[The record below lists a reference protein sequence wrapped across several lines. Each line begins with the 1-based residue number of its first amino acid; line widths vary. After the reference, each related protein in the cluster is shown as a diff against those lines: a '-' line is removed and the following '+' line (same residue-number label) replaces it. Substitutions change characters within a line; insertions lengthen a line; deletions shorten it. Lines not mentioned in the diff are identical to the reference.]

1 MPSRT
6 AALLALVACMLF
18 APGVAAEASG
28 ADFTPGPG
36 TYTVDT
42 TALTLTGPA
51 TSLTGTDQGGVAV
64 FSFDNV
70 DIPGTATIN
79 VHGSR
84 PFKLLA
90 SGSLTLAGVINGSGT
105 SATDSTAGP
114 NAGGPGGGAGGAD
127 GTQPGAGPGGG
138 GVSSTHFNGA
148 GGGGFGGTGA
158 RGGLST
164 SSPGGTAGVGGGSY
178 GDLNSPSLQGGSGG
192 GGDTFSGG
200 TGGTGGGGGGGGIA
214 LVGATVTVA
223 SSGVVLA
230 DGGGGAVGT
239 GASGGGSGGG
249 IVVHGNIVEI
259 DGALVARGG
268 PGGAGG
274 CCGDGGGGGGGRI
287 AYQFRTLIAAGT
299 ALVSGGSSGT
309 RSTGGYGHGGLSP
322 DATGAAGL
330 VTKVQAATAITGP
343 ATAVSSTGAT
353 LNGTVN
359 PNSNATTYHFDFGT
373 TGAYGTRLPVPDASV
388 GSDAAD
394 HVVSA
399 AIGGLAPNTTYH
411 YRVVAT
417 DAAGFTTT
425 GPDVGF
431 TTLAAPLP
439 LPPAT
444 KPKKPKTTLSNAK
457 IDAEKGI
464 ATFKFKASGQS
475 TGFRCALA
483 KKHKK
488 AKFKFKK
495 CSSPKTY
502 KKLKPGKY
510 TFEVRAVGPGG
521 TDPSPAKKKFTI

>member
-18 APGVAAEASG
+18 APGVAAEAG
-28 ADFTPGPG
+28 AADFTPGPG

-64 FSFDNV
+64 FGFDNV
-70 DIPGTATIN
+70 SIPATVTIN
-79 VHGSR
+79 VKGSR

-90 SGSLTLAGVINGSGT
+90 SGNLTLSGLINGSGT
-105 SATDSTAGP
+105 SATDGIAGP
-114 NAGGPGGGAGGAD
+114 NAGGPGGGAGAPD

-138 GVSSTHFNGA
+138 GASSTNFNGA
-148 GGGGFGGTGA
+148 GGGDFGGAGA

-164 SSPGGTAGVGGGSY
+164 TTPGGTAGAGGASY
-178 GDLNSPSLQGGSGG
+178 GDLNSSFLQGGSGG
-192 GGDTFSGG
+192 GGNTWGG
-200 TGGTGGGGGGGGIA
+200 ATGGGGGGGAIA

-223 SSGVVLA
+223 PGAVVFA
-230 DGGGGAVGT
+230 DGGGGAVGS
-239 GASGGGSGGG
+239 GASGGGSGGA

-268 PGGAGG
+268 EGGAGG

-299 ALVSGGSSGT
+299 ALVNGGSSGT
-309 RSTGGYGHGGLSP
+309 RSTGGCCSHGGLSP
-322 DATGAAGL
+322 DVTGAMGV
-330 VTKVQAATAITGP
+330 VTKVQAATASTGP

-373 TGAYGTRLPVPDASV
+373 TGAYGTKIPASDLSV

-394 HVVSA
+394 HVVSTA
-399 AIGGLAPNTTYH
+399 LGSLAPNTTYH

-417 DAAGFTTT
+417 DAMGFTTT

-431 TTLAAPLP
+431 TTLAAPP
-439 LPPAT
+439 VPP
-444 KPKKPKTTLSNAK
+444 KPKKPNTILSKAK
-457 IDAEKGI
+457 IDAANGT
-464 ATFKFKASGQS
+464 ATFKFKAKGQA
-475 TGFRCALA
+475 TGFQCALV

-488 AKFKFKK
+488 TKFKK
-495 CSSPKTY
+495 CRSPKTY

-510 TFEVRAVGPGG
+510 TFKVRAIGPGG

>member
-6 AALLALVACMLF
+6 AALLALVACTLF
-18 APGVAAEASG
+18 APGVAAEASA

-42 TALTLTGPA
+42 TALTLTGPG
-51 TSLTGTDQGGVAV
+51 TSLSGTDQGGVAV
-64 FSFDNV
+64 FSFDEVNV
-70 DIPGTATIN
+70 PATVTIN

-90 SGSLTLAGVINGSGT
+90 SGSLTLAGLINGSGT
-105 SATDSTAGP
+105 SATDFIAGP
-114 NAGGPGGGAGGAD
+114 NAGGPGGGAGAPD

-138 GVSSTHFNGA
+138 GVSSTNFNGA

-164 SSPGGTAGVGGGSY
+164 MTSPGGAAGAGGASY
-178 GDLNSPSLQGGSGG
+178 GDLNSSLLQGGSGG
-192 GGDTFSGG
+192 GGNTWGG
-200 TGGTGGGGGGGGIA
+200 ATGGGGGGGAIA
-214 LVGATVTVA
+214 LVGTTVTVA
-223 SSGVVLA
+223 PGGLVFA
-230 DGGGGAVGT
+230 DGGGGAVGE
-239 GASGGGSGGG
+239 GASGGGSGGS
-249 IVVHGNIVEI
+249 IVVHGNIVEV

-268 PGGAGG
+268 EGGAGG

-299 ALVSGGSSGT
+299 ALVNGGSSGT
-309 RSTGGYGHGGLSP
+309 RSTGGCCSHGGLSP

-359 PNSNATTYHFDFGT
+359 PNSNATTYHFDFGP
-373 TGAYGTRLPVPDASV
+373 TGAYGTRVPASDAGV

-417 DAAGFTTT
+417 DAAGFATT

-431 TTLAAPLP
+431 TTLAAPLS
-439 LPPAT
+439 PPPPPPP
-444 KPKKPKTTLSNAK
+444 KPNTILSKAK
-457 IDAEKGI
+457 IDAAKGT
-464 ATFKFKASGQS
+464 ATFKFKAKGQS
-475 TGFRCALA
+475 TGFQCALV

-488 AKFKFKK
+488 AKFKK
-495 CSSPKTY
+495 CHSPKTF

-510 TFEVRAVGPGG
+510 TFKVRAVGPGG